1 MQAKRILSLLVVVVL
16 TILCGVMSISAQ
28 DNAVNFEYA
37 VEVNSSTAIVEEPC
51 LTVKPGDIIDVS
63 VTVTSNPG
71 IKMMKFA
78 LAYDANAVE
87 PVLDAENKFVFTSG
101 NMFGSAV
108 ENVGYDPSNPGKI
121 TYYCDATSTAAEDVT
136 ATGTVITVQ
145 FKVAEDFHGN
155 AGFTLVGSEDPWY
168 NYATNVGGGTIA
180 GTKFDSITAKDAS
193 VEGYNEASLTAH
205 NYGDPVNAAAT
216 CTTPATTTYTCSH
229 ADCPDKTLVIET
241 APALGHTE
249 VIDPAVEPTYD
260 APGKTEGKH
269 CSVCG
274 EVFVAQEII
283 PQLVKIE
290 EKSNAWIWILVII
303 LVILAIAGFC
313 VYWFVIK
320 KHPLPFGKKDSSAKA
335 EKAPKKD
342 APKNEKKPAE
352 KKPTEEKKAPKAK
365 K

>member
-37 VEVNSSTAIVEEPC
+37 VEVNASTAIVEEPG
-51 LTVKPGDIIDVS
+51 LQVKPGETIDVS
-63 VTVTSNPG
+63 VTVTANPG
-71 IKMMKFA
+71 IKFMKFA
-78 LAYDANAVE
+78 VVYDAAALT
-87 PVLDAENKFVFTSG
+87 PVVDAENKIAYTSG
-101 NMFGSAV
+101 GMFGDVA
-108 ENVGYDPSNPGKI
+108 ENVFVDPAASNKI
-121 TYYCDATSTAAEDVT
+121 YYVVDATAADEDIT
-136 ATGTVITVQ
+136 ATGTVITLQ
-145 FKVAEDFHGN
+145 FKVADDFHGTT
-155 AGFTLVGSEDPWY
+155 GITLD
-168 NYATNVGGGTIA
+168 NYKKNVGGGTIA
-180 GTKFDSITAKDAS
+180 GNKFDSITAKDAS
-193 VEGYNEASLTAH
+193 IEGYNEASVTAH

-229 ADCPDKTLVIET
+229 ADCPEKTLVIET

-283 PQLVKIE
+283 PKLVKVV